1 MSFKLFA
8 TSNEK
13 WRTFLLTFVN
23 AFNVKCQMMY
33 FFVFFVL
40 LLAIFAVK
48 WCTLSFYLTFGCFC
62 CRMKGWRLM
71 SSSIWLAG
79 LSSPHWL
86 RSLCP
91 HLEFDQKIKNL
102 ILSFNFLKGD
112 EQNWF
117 FWPNIKNDFYR
128 PKITNLDQFKIILIP
143 VNLKTLVK
151 LHENT

>member
-1 MSFKLFA
+1 MK
-8 TSNEK
+8 NEGLCDLACL
-13 WRTFLLTFVN
+13 WLTFVFLN
-23 AFNVKCQMMY
+23 AFNVKWWTFC
-33 FFVFFVL
+33 
-40 LLAIFAVK
+40 
-48 WCTLSFYLTFGCFC
+48 LTFGCFC

-102 ILSFNFLKGD
+102 ILSFNFFKGD

-117 FWPNIKNDFYR
+117 FLPNIENDFFR
-128 PKITNLDQFKIILIP
+128 PKITNLDEFKIILIP

-151 LHENT
+151 LHEYT